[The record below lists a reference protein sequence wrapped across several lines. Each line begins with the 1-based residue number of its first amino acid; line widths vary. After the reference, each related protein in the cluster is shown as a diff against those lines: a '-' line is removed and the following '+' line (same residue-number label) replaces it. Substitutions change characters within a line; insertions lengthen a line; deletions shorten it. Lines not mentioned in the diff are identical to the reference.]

1 MTAIDI
7 PPSWRQSLDSIV
19 DHGWRKIMVI
29 AAADRGKSTYC
40 QFLANGLQQS
50 GARVAFVD
58 GDIGQKDVGPP
69 ATISLAYPRR
79 DQPLANTEAAGL
91 YFVGAVN
98 PSAHFI
104 TMIIGTRRM
113 LDQATG
119 DFVVIDTT
127 GLVQRKGRAL
137 KALQAESLLPD
148 VIVTLEKDQELTAIV
163 NAHRHLNILR
173 LPASNLA
180 SGKSPSARR
189 AARNRS
195 FRDYFTGGREIML
208 ELEPLVFQRTLLF
221 TGEPFSDSRYLYA
234 ERSGDGVVAVS
245 RTDEIVHHRDINIV
259 PRDFADN
266 LLCGVTDTNYNCLG
280 LGIINDID
288 FVQGQLSLFTPVAK
302 TSIAVIQFGDIYLDQ
317 QGHELRQRRKGHF

>member
-7 PPSWRQSLDSIV
+7 PSSWRQSLGTIV

-29 AAADRGKSTYC
+29 GAADRGKSTYC

-79 DQPLANTEAAGL
+79 DQPLANAEAAGL
-91 YFVGAVN
+91 FFVGAIN

-104 TMIIGTRRM
+104 TMVIGTRRV

-119 DFVVIDTT
+119 DFVIIDTT

-148 VIVTLEKDQELTAIV
+148 VIVTLEKDQELTSIV

-173 LPASNLA
+173 LPVSTLA
-180 SGKSPSARR
+180 TGKSPSARR
-189 AARNRS
+189 AARARS
-195 FRDYFTGGREIML
+195 FRDYFSGGIEVML

-221 TGEPFSDSRYLYA
+221 TGEAFSDSRYVYA
-234 ERSGDGVVAVS
+234 ERSSDGVVAVS
-245 RTDEIVHHRDINIV
+245 RTDEIVHHRNMNIV
-259 PRDFADN
+259 PRGFADN
-266 LLCGVTDTNYNCLG
+266 LLCGVTDANHNCLG
-280 LGIINDID
+280 LGIISHID
-288 FVQGQLSLFTPVAK
+288 FIRGELFFFTPVTK
-302 TSIAVIQFGDIYLDQ
+302 TSVAVIQFGDIYLDRE
-317 QGHELRQRRKGHF
+317 GHELRQRRKGHF